1 MEKKYTIDTSSFPS
15 IKWVKNSR
23 VSRNPKIQPWQILKE
38 ESDAE
43 AGDAVVTMLNS
54 SKKNP
59 IINIKFPSETEIN
72 SREEKSR
79 NGQWITKSWTVKN
92 SLTVTINTEEDHI
105 HFNKTRYTRAE
116 LDRIMEVIDYVS
128 EIN

>member
-1 MEKKYTIDTSSFPS
+1 MEKKYTIDTSSFYS

-23 VSRNPKIQPWQILKE
+23 VSRNPKIQPANVKK

-43 AGDAVVTMLNS
+43 AEDAVVTMLNS

-72 SREEKSR
+72 SEKKSLETGDGLLNLGQSR
-79 NGQWITKSWTVKN
+79 IV
-92 SLTVTINTEEDHI
+92 
-105 HFNKTRYTRAE
+105 
-116 LDRIMEVIDYVS
+116 
-128 EIN
+128 